1 MNDAESHYPEIMT
14 KLRALGVASLLLFLW
29 MGVETY
35 TAHAATLDTN
45 EVHCDDA
52 PAWLK
57 TALVNRVVE
66 RIQSKLEWDIR
77 KVHVVWHPDQQE
89 FQKIHGYGDSV
100 LAFSRQNDNSVHL
113 GPRVTETNFES
124 VFGHELVH
132 VILYQK
138 YKGAV
143 PKWLEEGLANF
154 LSNHQPSALANH
166 KPTVKNGKP
175 VYDPSLWTVD
185 YTWLAA
191 QPSIDVLT
199 LKHPFLG
206 VATNGARYHYQA
218 SQALVEMIAS
228 HCSLDQLL
236 QLSVG
241 KRLENY
247 LGTFCGIDDIN
258 SEFRK
263 WVAKKAKP

>member
-1 MNDAESHYPEIMT
+1 MT
-14 KLRALGVASLLLFLW
+14 KLRALGGKRFLCLSLVFLFSNVASIQ
-29 MGVETY
+29 
-35 TAHAATLDTN
+35 ARAAVVDTN

-57 TALVNRVVE
+57 SSLVNRVVE

-77 KVHVVWHPDQQE
+77 KVRMVWHLDQQE
-89 FQKIHGYGDSV
+89 FQKSHGYSDSV
-100 LAFSRQNDNSVHL
+100 LAYSRQSDNSVHL
-113 GPRVTETNFES
+113 GPRVTDVNFES

-132 VILYQK
+132 VILFQK

-143 PKWLEEGLANF
+143 PKWLEEGLANY
-154 LSNHQPSALANH
+154 LSNH
-166 KPTVKNGKP
+166 KPLVKNGKP
-175 VYDPSLWTVD
+175 VYDPSHWTVD
-185 YTWLAA
+185 YAWLAA

-206 VATNGARYHYQA
+206 VATSGARYHYQA

-228 HCSLDQLL
+228 HCSLDELL

-241 KRLENY
+241 KKLENY
-247 LGTFCGIDDIN
+247 LSTFCGIDDVN